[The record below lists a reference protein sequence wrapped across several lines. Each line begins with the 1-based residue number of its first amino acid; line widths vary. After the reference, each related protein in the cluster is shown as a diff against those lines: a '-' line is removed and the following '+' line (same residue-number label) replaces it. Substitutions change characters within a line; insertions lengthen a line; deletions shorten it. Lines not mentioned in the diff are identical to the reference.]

1 MKINQDTEKKDD
13 FLGALGYENR
23 EGKRVYI
30 KVDTVNDRQ
39 IELR

>member
-13 FLGALGYENR
+13 FLCALEYENR
-23 EGKRVYI
+23 EGKIVYI

>member
-23 EGKRVYI
+23 EGKIVYI